1 MYGIS
6 NLSSFTSFVEQELR
20 LSALKQE
27 DITLKREEKVG
38 KVIVE
43 NKSELKGKNNKIE
56 GQCWAPTWIY
66 IILAGPFTKNGISLG
81 LGAKFQV

>member
-1 MYGIS
+1 M
-6 NLSSFTSFVEQELR
+6 EQELR

-38 KVIVE
+38 KAIVE

-56 GQCWAPTWIY
+56 GQC
-66 IILAGPFTKNGISLG
+66 
-81 LGAKFQV
+81 